1 MLAAT
6 VVVAITAV
14 LVLLGLYTLQPN
26 EAAIIQLFGAYRGT
40 TRTPGLRATNPF
52 YTRKKLSLRARNL
65 NGERLKV
72 NDKRGNPIEIAAV
85 VVWRVDDTAKAFFD
99 VDSYENY
106 VKLQAEAA
114 VRHLAS
120 SFAYDDADRTM
131 PDTAEPTLLASAT
144 TVTRALVTEL
154 EERFEK
160 AGVIVEEARITHLAY
175 APEIAQVMLRRQQ
188 AEAIIAA
195 RTKIVHGAVS
205 MVQMALNEL
214 SERRVVELDD
224 ERRGGDG
231 EQLVDG
237 AVRRIG
243 GAARSQHRHAVRL
256 RAAHADDAPM
266 TGKKAF
272 LLRLDPAVW
281 DGLER
286 LARAELRSVN
296 AEIEYLLRDA
306 LAQRGIKPKSTP
318 AARRTTDS
326 AAASDP
332 LHALEAQEQERVD
345 REHAEDREPDSRSSS
360 RAPACA

>member
-1 MLAAT
+1 MGMAMAGAAKDIHQEQPVRTYSGFVALAVGIALFVLAGWLVNDIVANVRARVPISFATLAAT

-214 SERRVVELDD
+214 SERRVVELEDD
-224 ERRGGDG
+224 R
-231 EQLVDG
+231 
-237 AVRRIG
+237 
-243 GAARSQHRHAVRL
+243 
-256 RAAHADDAPM
+256 RAAMVSNLLTVLCAESEVQPVVN
-266 TGKKAF
+266 TGTLYA
-272 LLRLDPAVW
+272 
-281 DGLER
+281 
-286 LARAELRSVN
+286 
-296 AEIEYLLRDA
+296 
-306 LAQRGIKPKSTP
+306 
-318 AARRTTDS
+318 
-326 AAASDP
+326 
-332 LHALEAQEQERVD
+332 
-345 REHAEDREPDSRSSS
+345 
-360 RAPACA
+360 